1 MDQFSWPCLSF
12 LESAGILSFA
22 YIAFF
27 SFKFGFQG
35 SKSDNVTSDKVS
47 TKGHSVKED
56 EECIKNV
63 ENLSEKERER
73 LKRELAKQ
81 LRMN

>member
-1 MDQFSWPCLSF
+1 MDMFSWPCLSF

-35 SKSDNVTSDKVS
+35 SKSDNVASDKVS
-47 TKGHSVKED
+47 KKGHSVYSDDGE
-56 EECIKNV
+56 INNV
-63 ENLSEKERER
+63 ENLTENDRER

-81 LRMN
+81 IRMN